1 MDYKR
6 LLRSFV
12 VLPGTAL
19 LLIPVLI
26 IGFSRGSEWVSSLAK
41 PNQAQFW
48 LGSLAGILGIWLA
61 LASVSTMMRY
71 GEGTPAPWDP
81 TRRLV
86 FHGPYRYVRN
96 PMMIGVLLILLAEA
110 LLLQSWGIAIW
121 FGVFLLLN
129 LIYLPRV
136 EEKGLERRFG
146 EAYRQYKVNVPP
158 WIPRT
163 RPWEGP
169 EPTKHV

>member
-26 IGFSRGSEWVSSLAK
+26 IWLSRGSEWVSSLAK

-48 LGSLAGILGIWLA
+48 LGLLAGIPGIWLA
-61 LASVSTMMRY
+61 LASVSTMLRY

-81 TRRLV
+81 TRKLV

-96 PMMIGVLLILLAEA
+96 PMMIGVMLILLAEA

-136 EEKGLERRFG
+136 EEQGLERRFG
-146 EAYRQYKVNVPP
+146 EAYRQYKAHVPP